1 MCHHYLIE
9 FFMLFASAL
18 LFIVHQENYCITIIS
33 ITVILLKMFNFIVL
47 VISFR
52 VYGLVICFWKCSI
65 YCSYYL
71 VYTLMRS
78 FLFYEIMDWK
88 RLVLCFIIL
97 LFRFRSCEVRLSHFS
112 LFVISFFT
120 FILSRYVY
128 VSALL
133 AFHLSLMKLIWISFI
148 K

>member
-1 MCHHYLIE
+1 
-9 FFMLFASAL
+9 
-18 LFIVHQENYCITIIS
+18 
-33 ITVILLKMFNFIVL
+33 
-47 VISFR
+47 
-52 VYGLVICFWKCSI
+52 
-65 YCSYYL
+65 
-71 VYTLMRS
+71 MRS

-133 AFHLSLMKLIWISFI
+133 AFHLSLMKLYGSRSSNNEAITFEKNLIRFI
-148 K
+148 YSSNALAKKNLKRYIYRAKKLNAKKP